1 MGLGRRPLALAVLGL
16 LSIALIGVIALQA
29 VPPPATPTAAPQAA
43 APTAAATAAPTA
55 AAAASGGGGGPSTT
69 INATEKDFAIAID
82 NSSVPAG
89 SVTFK
94 ISNQGPSPHN
104 IGVTKQ
110 GDSSK
115 GGGFTGPVIKD
126 SDTIDPG
133 KTTSVTMDL
142 QPGTYNVVCTVPGHV
157 QLGMIVALT
166 VK

>member
-43 APTAAATAAPTA
+43 APTAAPTAAPAVTSV
-55 AAAASGGGGGPSTT
+55 ASGGGGGASTT
-69 INATEKDFAIAID
+69 INAMEKDYAIAID

-94 ISNQGPSPHN
+94 ISNQGPTPHN
-104 IGVTKQ
+104 VGVTKQ
-110 GDSSK
+110 SDSSK
-115 GGGFTGPVIKD
+115 GGGVTGPVIKD
-126 SDTIDPG
+126 SDTIDQG

-157 QLGMIVALT
+157 QLGMIVQLT

>member
-29 VPPPATPTAAPQAA
+29 VPPPAIPTTVPQ
-43 APTAAATAAPTA
+43 AAATAASPTA
-55 AAAASGGGGGPSTT
+55 APAVTSVASGGGGGPSTT
-69 INATEKDFAIAID
+69 INATEKDYAIAID

-94 ISNQGPSPHN
+94 ISNQGPTPHN
-104 IGVTKQ
+104 VGVTKQ
-110 GDSSK
+110 GDASK
-115 GGGFTGPVIKD
+115 GSGITGPVIKD
-126 SDTIDPG
+126 SDTIDGG
-133 KTTSVTMDL
+133 KTTSITLDL
-142 QPGTYNVVCTVPGHV
+142 QPGTYNVVCTVAGHV